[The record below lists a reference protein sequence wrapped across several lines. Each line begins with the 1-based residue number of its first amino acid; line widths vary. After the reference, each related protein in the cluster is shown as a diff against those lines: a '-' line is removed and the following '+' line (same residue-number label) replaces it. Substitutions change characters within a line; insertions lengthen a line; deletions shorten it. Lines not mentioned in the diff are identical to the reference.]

1 MTAALMY
8 QTSIVSLHTV
18 SNDWWSDVTIV
29 RLSVLTRCWSVVDDL
44 LGILNYKFYVHC
56 IVKSTFRV
64 RFKIYLTHA
73 NTYY

>member
-29 RLSVLTRCWSVVDDL
+29 RLPVLTRCLSVVDDL
-44 LGILNYKFYVHC
+44 LRILNYKFYVHC

-64 RFKIYLTHA
+64 RFQIYLTHA